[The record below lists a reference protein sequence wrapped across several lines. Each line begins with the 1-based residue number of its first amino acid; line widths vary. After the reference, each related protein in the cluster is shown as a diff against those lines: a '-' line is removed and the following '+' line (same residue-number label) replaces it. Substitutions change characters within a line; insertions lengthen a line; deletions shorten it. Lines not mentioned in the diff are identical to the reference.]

1 MKKTII
7 GIMPRACEIENKPQL
22 YINDTIRRLII
33 KNDCYPLFIMP
44 PQDVSYFTTE
54 GEDIK
59 PITVEETKFLFK
71 QINMCDGLLM
81 PGGGRQFE
89 FDRLGYKYAL
99 SKDIPI
105 LGICMGMQVMCNV
118 DNSSSTYYDVPIRNE
133 SHINHRQIDIPDV
146 HKISINRDS
155 KLYDIVGRETLTVN
169 SLHNYHIERV
179 TNLKVSARSEDGY
192 IEAVEM
198 PGKNFVIGVQWH
210 PEILA
215 FNDPINNKIIT
226 SFIKSAKEV
235 KYEEKAR

>member
-22 YINDTIRRLII
+22 YINDIIRRLII

-44 PQDVSYFTTE
+44 PQDISYFTTSSD
-54 GEDIK
+54 DIK
-59 PITVEETKFLFK
+59 PITSEEAKFLFE

-89 FDRLGYKYAL
+89 FDRLGYEYAL
-99 SKDIPI
+99 SKNIPI

-118 DNSSSTYYDVPIRNE
+118 DNSSATYYDVPIKNG
-133 SHINHRQIDIPDV
+133 SHINHRQVDILNA
-146 HKISINRDS
+146 HKVSINRDS
-155 KLYDIVGRETLTVN
+155 KLYNIVNQEILTIN

-198 PGKNFVIGVQWH
+198 PEKNFVIGVQWH
-210 PEILA
+210 PETLA

-226 SFIKSAKEV
+226 SFIKATKEV